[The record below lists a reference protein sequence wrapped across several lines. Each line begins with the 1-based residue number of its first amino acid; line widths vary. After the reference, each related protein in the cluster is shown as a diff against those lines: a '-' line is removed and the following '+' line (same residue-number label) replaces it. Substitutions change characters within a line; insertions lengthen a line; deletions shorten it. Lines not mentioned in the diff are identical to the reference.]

1 MQPQKDYSQNLISN
15 RATLEYFVFNP
26 TTDRL
31 SVIEM
36 VTRKLEAMLW
46 AHLLQLDKVPAMHIC
61 LLILL
66 LTFTNFLS
74 SFSFALI
81 PSSILFFCN
90 VRTFVSCLKS
100 FAN

>member
-31 SVIEM
+31 SAIEM

-46 AHLLQLDKVPAMHIC
+46 AHLLQLDRVPCYAH
-61 LLILL
+61 LPSD
-66 LTFTNFLS
+66 FTSDFH
-74 SFSFALI
+74 
-81 PSSILFFCN
+81 
-90 VRTFVSCLKS
+90 
-100 FAN
+100 